1 MVSFNR
7 IINTFLLSILILL
20 LCSCESKFRNNTKSD
35 YRLITDMSG
44 RIVQIPTEIKSI
56 IALKPG
62 ALRFVT
68 YLDAADKVIGIEGH
82 EKRRQVPYLMAHPE
96 LRELPIIGAGNI
108 AEPELITALDPDLII
123 CTYTTAGEADDLQN
137 KTGVPVFTI
146 NYGDFN
152 ENIDTVFSALSLMGK
167 VLKKEERADSLIT
180 YIKFLISDLNERTRE
195 PSENNDISIY
205 ICGIAYKGSHGLN
218 STEPHYAPFTFVN
231 ANNIASYL
239 GEVTSSPRA
248 WLENAFIDKEQ
259 IIKWNPDKIFLDA
272 SGKTLLNKDLS
283 NESPFYF
290 TLDAIKN
297 RELYVV
303 MPHNWYTINY
313 ATVLCNAYFV
323 GKVLNEENFSDITIE
338 EKVDEIYTFFVG
350 KPVYNKMKEKY
361 GGYRK
366 LDTNSL

>member
-7 IINTFLLSILILL
+7 IINTLLLSILILL
-20 LCSCESKFRNNTKSD
+20 LLGCGTKFKNDIKSD
-35 YRLITDMSG
+35 YRSIKDMSG
-44 RIVQIPTEIKSI
+44 RTVQIPSEIKSI

-82 EKRRQVPYLMAHPE
+82 EKRRKVPYLMAHPE
-96 LRELPIIGAGNI
+96 LRDLPLIGTGNI
-108 AEPELITALDPDLII
+108 AEPELITALNPDLII
-123 CTYTTAGEADDLQN
+123 CTYTTAGKADDLQN
-137 KTGVPVFTI
+137 KTGIPVFII

-180 YIKFLISDLNERTRE
+180 YIKFLISDLNERTNKITV
-195 PSENNDISIY
+195 NNDISVY
-205 ICGIAYKGSHGLN
+205 IGGIAYKGSHGLN

-231 ANNIASYL
+231 AGNIASYL

-283 NESPFYF
+283 NESPFYH

-297 RELYVV
+297 CELYVV

-323 GKVLNEENFSDITIE
+323 GKVLNEENFNDIEI
-338 EKVDEIYTFFVG
+338 KNKADEIYTYFLG
-350 KPVYNKMKEKY
+350 KPVYEQMKEKY
-361 GGYRK
+361 GAYRK